1 MFFELNKQQNLEK
14 KIEELTIRQEALNRE
29 VSKLLKEL
37 EIRPEQLTTF
47 VSKKDNFTEEN
58 WQQLQEAKSKLD
70 EKLSRDLN
78 SIRNPKET
86 EKTYKERHVDQHWLF
101 VR

>member
-1 MFFELNKQQNLEK
+1 MFFELNKQQDLQK

-29 VSKLLKEL
+29 VAKLLKEL
-37 EIRPEQLTTF
+37 EVRPEQLTTF
-47 VSKKDNFTEEN
+47 VSNKDNFTEEN
-58 WQQLQEAKSKLD
+58 WQQLQEARKKLD

-86 EKTYKERHVDQHWLF
+86 KKTYQERHVDRHWLF